1 MSHFPLGESKG
12 GRGTGRSLP
21 PMERE
26 AQRDEPG
33 AYENHPAVARTLQ
46 KRIENRQ
53 ETHDP
58 CGEGEAMAISIR
70 PLRWS
75 SAVGALGAF
84 GTGNGGS
91 ADGSRTASVVPAVCP
106 RIWTTGALR

>member
-1 MSHFPLGESKG
+1 
-12 GRGTGRSLP
+12 
-21 PMERE
+21 MERR
-26 AQRDEPG
+26 QQSDEPG

-46 KRIENRQ
+46 KRVENRQ

-58 CGEGEAMAISIR
+58 CSEGEATAISIR
-70 PLRWS
+70 PLRGS
-75 SAVGALGAF
+75 SAVGARGAF

-91 ADGSRTASVVPAVCP
+91 TEGSRTASVVPAVCP